1 MVKLVE
7 LRHSNLHAATD
18 GKAQSPGDWKWTYND
33 SGGQKDLLPSIQHT
47 ARPKRRILLKHGP
60 DSSFDTIIDC
70 GVEYDRSAEET
81 GAADGKIR
89 TNCVLNV
96 PRTEALPHAD
106 GGRQNGMIEPIRG
119 LASRE

>member
-18 GKAQSPGDWKWTYND
+18 RKAQSAGYWKWTYND
-33 SGGQKDLLPSIQHT
+33 SGGQEDLLPSIQHT

-70 GVEYDRSAEET
+70 GVEYNRSAKQT

-89 TNCVLNV
+89 TNRVLNV
-96 PRTEALPHAD
+96 PRAETLAYAER
-106 GGRQNGMIEPIRG
+106 GRQNSMTDPIRA
-119 LASRE
+119 LPSRE